1 MRAFFTFLMYLII
14 HFAVAQERL
23 VKGRL
28 TDNSGSPIP
37 GVNITIKGTKTGTI
51 SDANGEYAIT
61 APVGSTLVFAFI
73 GMTTREVLVTAA
85 SGTQNPNV
93 ASRPAH
99 KKTSNTFVDLDS
111 LQKPA
116 RGTAILTEKTP
127 TYSGKVPL
135 NANGI
140 RAVRRM
146 GNKYHLKQLP
156 DTHREKSIDIQFTTS
171 LGLETV
177 TKLPPLQTLFA
188 QGRPTDGALQWHGPD
203 ESEIFSWGPLLRTL
217 EFDGGE
223 YPFDQHGKLTAAGT
237 GNGTR
242 AIAYQPLSMFRT
254 GYSNTNEFRLS
265 RFNSNGSHFRFVAE
279 NQMRRGIIPGTDY
292 NRFNALIGA
301 RNFRPHENLKLN
313 SSINYSNATGRLLPR
328 GSNTTSVI
336 GSILRTPVTFDNS
349 NGLSPHSAY
358 SSSKSYQLDNGSMRS
373 HAPLHVENPYAI
385 VNLFPDSERLDR
397 LIGGLDFDYGRRLF
411 SLTGGTTYD
420 DQTSTSDFGTPRDF
434 PGYPDGR
441 LTHRDDRQV
450 TINTS
455 ITPSRTFLM
464 DGSTLKVSL
473 GYQNQYTKR
482 ELSRKDGFGFH
493 DGDQLS
499 FEYADSLTTRTR
511 SMSRNIHE
519 ALFNGLFVYR
529 DIATL
534 RLSTRSYFSNTA
546 KQNPYPW
553 ILPGAALK
561 INLEELLQISPRI
574 SVFTSISQNIHEAP
588 LLYSDW
594 AYASTIS
601 RAENYN
607 SFYETQELI
616 FTPELIPETERK
628 TETGLLLLHQG
639 LEFSMTYY
647 NNVTDDFAIPVLQP
661 DNQFA
666 LRNAGTI
673 RNRGVLLKA
682 GFESNWYRGPSWGVT
697 LIWDKHNNEVIDVN
711 DGKDYL
717 PLAGFSEVQSAFAK
731 GQPLGAIYGTSWTRD
746 AEGNQ
751 IINESG
757 FPMVNTKLKP
767 IGNPIADWK
776 LSWNGFISSHG
787 AKLSFS
793 FEYKSG
799 GQMYNGTQAALDY
812 LGRSG
817 TTAADRGITNY
828 VFEGVTQSGIVN
840 SKPVTFADPTMPV
853 HENRWVRYGFT
864 GVGEAYIEDASWLR
878 LSDLALSYEF
888 ISKHRGSRIDKVMVA
903 LVAQNLLLVTPY
915 SGVDPASKLF
925 NYTNGAGLDL
935 FNQPSTRSY
944 SLQISLKI

>member
-1 MRAFFTFLMYLII
+1 MRALFTFLMYLII

-73 GMTTREVLVTAA
+73 GMTTKEVLVTAA
-85 SGTQNPNV
+85 SGTQKPKV
-93 ASRPAH
+93 ASRPSD
-99 KKTSNTFVDLDS
+99 KKTSKPFLEPDS

-116 RGTAILTEKTP
+116 RGIAILTEKTP
-127 TYSGKVPL
+127 TYSGKVPF

-140 RAVRRM
+140 RAIRKT
-146 GNKYHLKQLP
+146 GNKYHLKQQP
-156 DTHREKSIDIQFTTS
+156 ASYREKSIDIQFTTS

-177 TKLPPLQTLFA
+177 TNLPSLQTEFA
-188 QGRPTDGALQWHGPD
+188 QGRPTDGTLQWHGPD

-223 YPFDQHGKLTAAGT
+223 YPYDQHGKLTAAGT
-237 GNGTR
+237 GNGKP

-254 GYSNTNEFRLS
+254 GYSNTNEFKLS

-279 NQMRRGIIPGTDY
+279 NQMRRGIIPGMDY
-292 NRFNALIGA
+292 NRFNAQVGA
-301 RNFRPHENLKLN
+301 RNIRPHENLKLN
-313 SSINYSNATGRLLPR
+313 SSINYSNASGRLLPR
-328 GSNTTSVI
+328 GSNTTSII
-336 GSILRTPVTFDNS
+336 GSILRTPVSFDNS
-349 NGLSPHSAY
+349 NGLSPRSAY
-358 SSSKSYQLDNGSMRS
+358 SDSKSYQLEGGSMRS
-373 HAPLHVENPYAI
+373 HAPFDVENPYAI
-385 VNLFPDSERLDR
+385 VNLFPDTERLDR
-397 LIGGLDFDYGRRLF
+397 LIAGVDFDYGRNLF
-411 SLTGGTTYD
+411 SLIGGTTYD
-420 DQTSTSDFGTPRDF
+420 DQTSTSDFGTPHGF

-441 LTHRDDRQV
+441 LTHRNDRQV

-464 DGSTLKVSL
+464 NGSTLKVSL

-493 DGDQLS
+493 EGDQLL

-519 ALFNGLFVYR
+519 ALFNGLFNYR
-529 DIATL
+529 DIMTL
-534 RLSTRSYFSNTA
+534 RLSTRSYFSNTS
-546 KQNPYPW
+546 KKDSYPL

-561 INLEELLQISPRI
+561 VNLEELLHISPRI
-574 SVFTSISQNIHEAP
+574 NVFTSISQNIHEAP

-601 RAENYN
+601 NAGNYN
-607 SFYETQELI
+607 AFYETQELT
-616 FTPELIPETERK
+616 FSPELIPETERK
-628 TETGLLLLHQG
+628 TETGLLLQHLG
-639 LEFSMTYY
+639 LEFSITYY
-647 NNVTDDFAIPVLQP
+647 NNITRDFAIPVLKHG
-661 DNQFA
+661 NLFA
-666 LRNAGTI
+666 IRNAGTI

-682 GFESNWYRGPSWGVT
+682 GFESSWYRGPAWGLT
-697 LIWDKHNNEVIDVN
+697 LIWDKHTNEVMDVN
-711 DGKDYL
+711 GGNDYL

-731 GQPLGAIYGTSWTRD
+731 GQPMGTIYGTTWMRD
-746 AEGNQ
+746 PEGNQ

-757 FPMVNTKLKP
+757 FPMVNPELKP

-793 FEYKSG
+793 FEYKKG

-817 TTAADRGITNY
+817 TTAAERGVTNY
-828 VFEGVTQSGIVN
+828 VFEGVTQYGIVN
-840 SKPVTFADPTMPV
+840 SKPVTFADPTRPV
-853 HENRWVRYGFT
+853 NENRWVRYGFT
-864 GVGEAYIEDASWLR
+864 GVGEAYMEDASWLR

-888 ISKHRGSRIDKVMVA
+888 ASKHRSSAIDKVMVA
-903 LVAQNLLLVTPY
+903 LVAQNLFVVTPY

-925 NYTNGAGLDL
+925 NYANGTGLDL

-944 SLQISLKI
+944 SLQITLKI